1 MVNARNAPTKLTI
14 NEHWRLNAAKSF
26 SIDSNLLIQTL
37 FGNFAVPF
45 L

>member
-1 MVNARNAPTKLTI
+1 MVDAQNAPTESTI
-14 NEHWRLNAAKSF
+14 NEHQLLNGAKSV
-26 SIDSNLLIQTL
+26 SIDSNVLIPTL